1 MIVKAISKV
10 INGINLSEAEMQE
23 VMEDIMSGK
32 SMPSQI
38 ASFITALR
46 MKGETTEEIT
56 AAAKVMRKKVT
67 PVDPAIDCSTV
78 FIDTCGTGGDK
89 SGTFNISTVAAFVI
103 AGAGVKVAKHGNR
116 SATSKCGSADLIK
129 ELGITIDLPL
139 DKSAECI
146 EKTGFGFLY
155 APLFHS
161 AMKYVADVRKE
172 IGIRTIFNMLGP
184 LTNPAKAPA
193 QLIGVYAP
201 ELTDTFA
208 YVLRNLGCDHA
219 LIVHGSDGLDEI
231 TVTGK
236 TKIVELKGTEI
247 TTYSIHPEDFG
258 IRVAS
263 FDDMRGGSAKE
274 NGLIAKKVLSGSK
287 GAKRDVVLLNSAAG
301 LIAAGKAADFIQ
313 GIEIAA
319 QSIDSGK
326 AMAVLQELI
335 QLTNKRSR

>member
-1 MIVKAISKV
+1 MIVKAISKAISGV
-10 INGINLSEAEMQE
+10 NLSEAEMQE
-23 VMEDIMSGK
+23 VMECIMSGK
-32 SMPSQI
+32 STPSQN
-38 ASFITALR
+38 ASFITALS

-56 AAAKVMRKKVT
+56 AAAKVMRKKLT
-67 PVDPAIDCSTV
+67 PIDLAIDSSKV

-116 SATSKCGSADLIK
+116 SATSKCGSADLIE
-129 ELGITIDLPL
+129 ELGITVDLPV

-146 EKTGFGFLY
+146 DKTGFGFLY

-184 LTNPAKAPA
+184 LTNPAKAQA

-201 ELTDTFA
+201 DLTDTFA
-208 YVLRNLGCDHA
+208 HVLRNLGCGHA

-258 IRVAS
+258 ISLSS
-263 FDDMRGGSAKE
+263 FDDMKGGNAKE
-274 NGLIAKKVLSGSK
+274 NALIANTVLSGSK
-287 GAKRDVVLLNSAAG
+287 GARRDVVLLNSAAG
-301 LIAAGKAADFIQ
+301 LIAAGKAADFNQ

-326 AMAVLQELI
+326 AMAVLQDLI
-335 QLTNKRSR
+335 QLTSKC